1 MNKTVQ
7 FIQEQKK
14 IMSNIDIEKE
24 TLFLSDDLVFLTI
37 EGEGEYIGQPSVFM
51 RMSMC
56 NLTCKNFASEASPN
70 GCDSFISWSVK
81 NKMTFAEIFQMME
94 DKGYIEHLRNR
105 AIFKLTGGE
114 PLISQKALL
123 NFMVAFND
131 RYKFNPRIDFETNA
145 TLQPDDRWVTE
156 FNATFTT
163 SPKLTTNGDP
173 EEKTYK
179 PEVLKWHVD
188 HNSGF
193 KFVITSDRD
202 IEEIW
207 RKYVDDFEGINVP
220 LQRVWFMPCCGS
232 RQEHIERAQAVA
244 EYAKA
249 MHVNFSPRLH
259 LLVYDMALKV

>member
-1 MNKTVQ
+1 
-7 FIQEQKK
+7 
-14 IMSNIDIEKE
+14 MSVDCDTE
-24 TLFLSDDLVFLTI
+24 TIFLSDDLIFYTL

-56 NLTCKNFASEASPN
+56 NLTCVGFASEDSPN

-81 NKMTFAEIFQMME
+81 NKKSFNEIFKLME
-94 DKGYIEHLRNR
+94 TGNHVTHLREG
-105 AIFKLTGGE
+105 AIWKLTGGE
-114 PLISQKALL
+114 PMIQQKQLL
-123 NFMVAFND
+123 KFVEAFRD
-131 RYKFNPRIDFETNA
+131 RYNFTPRIDFETNA
-145 TLQPDDRWVTE
+145 TLMPDERWVTE

-179 PEVLKWHVD
+179 PEVLKWHKE

-193 KFVITSDRD
+193 KFVISRSED

-207 RKYVDDFEGINVP
+207 RKYVNDKENINVP
-220 LQRVWFMPCCGS
+220 LSRVWFMPCCGS
-232 RQEHIERAQAVA
+232 REEHIEKAPAVA

-259 LLVYDMALKV
+259 LLLWNMALKV

>member
-1 MNKTVQ
+1 
-7 FIQEQKK
+7 
-14 IMSNIDIEKE
+14 MSNIDIEKE
-24 TLFLSDDLVFLTI
+24 TLFLSADKIFYTV
-37 EGEGEYIGQPSVFM
+37 EGEGEYVGQPSVFM

-56 NLTCKNFASEASPN
+56 NLRCPGFISESSPH
-70 GCDSFISWSVK
+70 GCDSYISWSVK
-81 NKMTFAEIFQMME
+81 NKMSFKEIFEFME
-94 DKGYIEHLRNR
+94 EKNYIDHLRNR

-114 PLISQKALL
+114 PLIQQKQLL
-123 NFMVAFND
+123 KFLQAFNE
-131 RYKFNPRIDFETNA
+131 RYQFNPRIDFETNA
-145 TLQPDDRWVTE
+145 TLLPDEQWVTE

-173 EEKTYK
+173 EEKTYN
-179 PEVLKWHVD
+179 PEVLQWHVD

-207 RKYVDDFEGINVP
+207 RKYVNDDKGINVP

-232 RQEHIERAQAVA
+232 REEHIEKAPAVA

-259 LLVYDMALKV
+259 LLIWNMALRV

>member
-1 MNKTVQ
+1 
-7 FIQEQKK
+7 
-14 IMSNIDIEKE
+14 MSIDCDKE
-24 TLFLSDDLVFLTI
+24 TIFLSDDLIFYTL

-56 NLTCKNFASEASPN
+56 NLSCIGFASEDSPN

-81 NKMTFAEIFQMME
+81 NKKTFNEIFKLME
-94 DKGYIEHLRNR
+94 DGNHVTHLREG
-105 AIFKLTGGE
+105 AIWKLTGGE
-114 PLISQKALL
+114 PMIQQKQLL
-123 NFMVAFND
+123 KFVEAFID
-131 RYKFNPRIDFETNA
+131 KYEFTPRIDFETNA
-145 TLQPDDRWVTE
+145 TLMPDERWVTE
-156 FNATFTT
+156 FKATFTT

-179 PEVLKWHVD
+179 PEVLKWHKE

-193 KFVITSDRD
+193 KFVINRAED

-207 RKYVDDFEGINVP
+207 RKYINDKEDINVS
-220 LQRVWFMPCCGS
+220 LNRVWFMPCCGS
-232 RQEHIERAQAVA
+232 REEHIEKAPAVA

-259 LLVYDMALKV
+259 LLLWNMALKV

>member
-1 MNKTVQ
+1 
-7 FIQEQKK
+7 
-14 IMSNIDIEKE
+14 MSIDCDAE
-24 TLFLSDDLVFLTI
+24 TIFLSDDLIFYTL
-37 EGEGEYIGQPSVFM
+37 EGEGEYIGKPSVFM

-56 NLTCKNFASEASPN
+56 NLSCSGFASKDSPN

-81 NKMTFAEIFQMME
+81 NKKTFNEIFELME
-94 DKGYIEHLRNR
+94 SGNHVSHLHGG
-105 AIFKLTGGE
+105 AIWKLTGGE
-114 PLISQKALL
+114 PMIQQKQLL
-123 NFMVAFND
+123 KFVEAFRD
-131 RYKFNPRIDFETNA
+131 RYNFTPRIDFETNA
-145 TLQPDDRWVTE
+145 TLMPDERWVTE

-179 PEVLKWHVD
+179 PEVLKWHKN

-193 KFVITSDRD
+193 KFVISRSED

-207 RKYVDDFEGINVP
+207 RKYVKDKEGINIP
-220 LQRVWFMPCCGS
+220 LNRVWFMPCCGS
-232 RQEHIERAQAVA
+232 REEHIEKAPAVA

-259 LLVYDMALKV
+259 LLLWNLALRV